1 MLIRLS
7 PVIFLVLIA
16 AWGQDSAEAPTPAAT
31 PAASAAPAAPAGPK
45 PAPAGAEAYII
56 SPADGAVVSS
66 PVTVVFGLR
75 GIGVAPAGVPR
86 TDAGHHH
93 LLVDTGLP
101 TPGVAIPSDLSHRHF
116 GGGQTEAAIELEAG
130 THTLQLLLG
139 DEGHIPHEP
148 PITSEQITIEV
159 R

>member
-1 MLIRLS
+1 MLTRLL
-7 PVIFLVLIA
+7 PVAGLILLVA
-16 AWGQDSAEAPTPAAT
+16 CGQDSMDAPVASAA
-31 PAASAAPAAPAGPK
+31 AAPAATTMEPK
-45 PAPAGAEAYII
+45 PAPQGAMAYII
-56 SPADGAVVSS
+56 EPANGAVVSS
-66 PVTVVFGLR
+66 PVRVVFGLR

-101 TPGVAIPSDLSHRHF
+101 QAGVPIPNDATHRHF
-116 GGGQTEAAIELEAG
+116 GGGQTETMIELEPG

-139 DEGHIPHEP
+139 DEIHVPHAP